1 MGDLSDYFAFIKSVS
16 RKTCH
21 GLTSQT
27 QNQGEDNC
35 THYHT
40 KWGVWVK
47 TTTIAKNIR
56 KTVNIYY
63 IDFIIHQ
70 SMPFTANET
79 MSYNSNDNSI

>member
-1 MGDLSDYFAFIKSVS
+1 MGDLSDYFAFIKLVS

-40 KWGVWVK
+40 KWGRK
-47 TTTIAKNIR
+47 LTGLSQDHNDSKKYHKNC
-56 KTVNIYY
+56 
-63 IDFIIHQ
+63 
-70 SMPFTANET
+70 
-79 MSYNSNDNSI
+79 